1 MAEGGGGGD
10 DGAEGDGRGDGEGTH
25 VMFGV
30 TKLVHSVIVPIF
42 MQCRGRSYVDVKTR
56 QPGWSA
62 QHYPDE
68 SISQLQSEICGR
80 VGKSTS

>member
-1 MAEGGGGGD
+1 MMGRRGMEGVTRGG
-10 DGAEGDGRGDGEGTH
+10 R
-25 VMFGV
+25 M

-80 VGKSTS
+80 VGKSTSG